1 MRVPE
6 TLTAPLP
13 EILAA
18 FRNGRL
24 SDPMFGIWYVTAVLG
39 VAYVA
44 SAALGSEAAWARLS
58 ISRIPVRHPV
68 SEKRNVLAVAV
79 LPSALGS
86 VKGAPMHS

>member
-6 TLTAPLP
+6 NLTVPVP
-13 EILAA
+13 EILVA
-18 FRNGRL
+18 FRNGGLREPML
-24 SDPMFGIWYVTAVLG
+24 SIWYVTTVLG
-39 VAYVA
+39 VTYVV
-44 SAALGSEAAWARLS
+44 SVALGSEAAWARLS

-79 LPSALGS
+79 LPPALGS